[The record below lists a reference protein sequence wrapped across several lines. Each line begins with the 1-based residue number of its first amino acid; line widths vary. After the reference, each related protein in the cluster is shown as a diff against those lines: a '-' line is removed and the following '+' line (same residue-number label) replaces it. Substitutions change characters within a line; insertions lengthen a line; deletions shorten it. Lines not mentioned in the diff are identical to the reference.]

1 MIYVS
6 DLMTSRVFT
15 LRRTDTLQDVRSLM
29 QLAKI
34 RHIPVTEDGDRF
46 VGLLTHR
53 ISSAMRYHILRKS
66 TGKSKKKSN
75 PLFWSATSC
84 KPTSGPLRP
93 IPFSGKRR
101 RSSTGT
107 STAVCPSSM
116 GTTNSL
122 ASLPKQISCVWPS
135 RCCTTPDLFIT
146 SNRWSPLHHRAR
158 FKEKKWVA
166 SFVIPSAMAL

>member
-53 ISSAMRYHILRKS
+53 DLLGYAVSHLAEINREEQEEIESSILVGDIMQTDVR
-66 TGKSKKKSN
+66 TVA
-75 PLFWSATSC
+75 PDTL
-84 KPTSGPLRP
+84 LR
-93 IPFSGKRR
+93 KRR

-135 RCCTTPDLFIT
+135 RCCTTPDIFIT

>member
-53 ISSAMRYHILRKS
+53 DLLGYAVSHLAEINREEQEEIESSILVGDIMQTDVR
-66 TGKSKKKSN
+66 TVA
-75 PLFWSATSC
+75 PDTL
-84 KPTSGPLRP
+84 LREAAE
-93 IPFSGKRR
+93 ILYRNKYG
-101 RSSTGT
+101 
-107 STAVCPSSM
+107 CLPSSM

-135 RCCTTPDLFIT
+135 RCCTTPDLPLHQTAGAPFIT
-146 SNRWSPLHHRAR
+146 ERALRKKNGSHH
-158 FKEKKWVA
+158 
-166 SFVIPSAMAL
+166 S

>member
-53 ISSAMRYHILRKS
+53 DLLGYAVSHLAEINREEQEEIESSILVGDIMQTDVRTVS
-66 TGKSKKKSN
+66 
-75 PLFWSATSC
+75 
-84 KPTSGPLRP
+84 
-93 IPFSGKRR
+93 PFSGKRR
-101 RSSTGT
+101 RFSTGT

-116 GTTNSL
+116 GTANSL
-122 ASLPKQISCVWPS
+122 ASLQKQISCVWPS
-135 RCCTTPDLFIT
+135 RCCTTPDLPSHQPAGAPFIT
-146 SNRWSPLHHRAR
+146 ERALRKKNGSHH
-158 FKEKKWVA
+158 
-166 SFVIPSAMAL
+166 S

>member
-53 ISSAMRYHILRKS
+53 DLLGYAVSHLAEINREEQEEIESSILVGDIMQTDVR
-66 TGKSKKKSN
+66 TVA
-75 PLFWSATSC
+75 PDTL
-84 KPTSGPLRP
+84 LREAAE
-93 IPFSGKRR
+93 ILYRNKYG
-101 RSSTGT
+101 
-107 STAVCPSSM
+107 C
-116 GTTNSL
+116 
-122 ASLPKQISCVWPS
+122 LPVLDGDNKLVGIKQISCVWPS
-135 RCCTTPDLFIT
+135 RCCTTPDLPLHQTAGAPFIT
-146 SNRWSPLHHRAR
+146 ERALRKKNGSHH
-158 FKEKKWVA
+158 
-166 SFVIPSAMAL
+166 S